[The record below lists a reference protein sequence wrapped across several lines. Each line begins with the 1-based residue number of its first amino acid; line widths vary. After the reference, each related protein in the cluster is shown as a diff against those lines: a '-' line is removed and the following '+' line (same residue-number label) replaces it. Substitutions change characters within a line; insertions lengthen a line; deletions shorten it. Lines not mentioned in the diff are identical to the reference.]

1 MRIAAFFMTIGLMD
15 CTWAA
20 PPPKSAPLKT
30 SSPPNGA
37 SIYRSHCASC
47 HGLDGKG
54 DGPVADSLR
63 MRPNDLTSL
72 KQRNSGVFPTA
83 RVNRM
88 LDGDDALP
96 VHGSKR
102 MPVWGPGL
110 GAERARALLQ
120 HLESM
125 QK

>member
-1 MRIAAFFMTIGLMD
+1 MRREAFIITIGLLQ
-15 CTWAA
+15 CAWGA
-20 PPPKSAPLKT
+20 PPPKQAPLKT
-30 SSPPNGA
+30 SAPPNGA

-47 HGLDGKG
+47 HGLEGKG

-63 MRPNDLTSL
+63 MRPNDLTLL
-72 KQRNSGVFPTA
+72 KQRNGGVFPVP
-83 RVNRM
+83 RINRM
-88 LDGDDALP
+88 LDGDDTLP
-96 VHGSKR
+96 AHGSKR

-110 GAERARALLQ
+110 GAERARVLLQ